1 MDQADIVI
9 VGAGTAGMP
18 CAIAAVAAGAR
29 VLVVDQA
36 DRPGGTLH
44 ASLGQ
49 LSGAGSRLQAA
60 RGIND
65 SAAAHLDDIMRIN
78 RGTGRADLLARTVAG
93 QGETIDWLMDHG
105 FAMDPACP
113 TILHLHE
120 AYRTAR
126 TYWGVEGGLSVLR
139 VLEPLF
145 SAAMGQP
152 GAQVRYGTRVAG
164 LVQGA
169 DGRVTGVRLADA
181 SGEAVVTARAVVLAT
196 GGYGGNPAMFAQLT
210 GGRRLVTAAMPTS
223 TGTGIAMALAAGAAL
238 ACPDMFLPTFAAV
251 APPPGETC
259 VAWRQM
265 PSLTPQV
272 RPPWELHLTPD
283 GARFVREDDD
293 SVDRRENAL
302 NALPDLAFW
311 CVMDAACWA
320 KAPPLLPGWTD
331 AELAAAWAGHP
342 SFVQAETLASLA
354 QATGMDGATLA
365 ASVAAYNAGV
375 MHGTPDPR
383 GRTHRPQSLTGPG
396 WRAIRMH
403 GMVLKTPAGICVDDR
418 LRATRVDGGVI
429 AGLYAVGECIGGS
442 SLSGK
447 GFVSGMSVT
456 PALTLGRWLGRTL
469 AGELQAEEACA

>member
-1 MDQADIVI
+1 MEQPDIVI

-36 DRPGGTLH
+36 DRAGGTLH
-44 ASLGQ
+44 VSLGQ

-60 RGIND
+60 RGIAD
-65 SAAAHLDDIMRIN
+65 SPAAHLDDIQRIN
-78 RGTGRADLLARTVAG
+78 RGTGRADLLARSVAG
-93 QGETIDWLMDHG
+93 QGATIDWLMDHG

-126 TYWGVEGGLSVLR
+126 TYWGVDGGLSVLA
-139 VLEPLF
+139 VLAPLF
-145 SAAMGQP
+145 DAAMAQP
-152 GAQVRYGTRVAG
+152 NAALRLGARLDG
-164 LVQGA
+164 LVQDA
-169 DGRVTGVRLADA
+169 AGRVTGVRLA
-181 SGEAVVTARAVVLAT
+181 GGQVVTARAVVLAT
-196 GGYGGNPAMFAQLT
+196 GGYGGNPSMFAGLT

-223 TGTGIAMALAAGAAL
+223 TGTGIAAALAAGAAL
-238 ACPDMFLPTFAAV
+238 ACPDMFLPTYAAV
-251 APPPGETC
+251 APPRGETF

-272 RPPWELHLTPD
+272 RLPWELHLTPE

-293 SVDRRENAL
+293 SVDRREHAL
-302 NALPDLAFW
+302 NGLPDLSFW
-311 CVMDAACWA
+311 CVTDDAAWGA
-320 KAPPLLPGWTD
+320 APPLLPGWTD

-342 SFVQAETLASLA
+342 SFLRADTLDGLA
-354 QATGMDGATLA
+354 QATGMAGTTLA
-365 ASVAAYNAGV
+365 ASVAAYNAGIAAA
-375 MHGTPDPR
+375 TPDPM
-383 GRTHRPQSLTGPG
+383 GRTHRPQALTGPG

-403 GMVLKTPAGICVDDR
+403 GMVLKTPSGIQVDDR
-418 LRATRVDGGVI
+418 LRACRADGTVI
-429 AGLYAVGECIGGS
+429 AGLYAVGESIGGS
-442 SLSGK
+442 TLSGR

-469 AGELQAEEACA
+469 AEEVTP